1 MVGASSAR
9 RPRYGQH
16 FLRNAS
22 VVARIADALG
32 AEEGDTV
39 VEVGP
44 GRGALTGELLDR
56 GLRVLALEIDPIL
69 AAVLARTFGERKF
82 FLVEGDALEVEV
94 DEELEEIGSA
104 PPVALVGN
112 LPYES
117 ATPMLRRFVRR
128 ADLFTR
134 IVAMVQKEVADRL
147 AAPPGG
153 DAYGFLTVD
162 VGVHARVR
170 KLFDVLPG
178 SFDPPPQVVSSVVE
192 LLPHAPASD
201 AAEALAVA
209 SAGFAARRKTL
220 VNALSPRWGR
230 ERALAAV
237 AEMGWPLTVRAETLG
252 LDEFRRLS
260 GALGA
265 PDVGVRA

>member
-1 MVGASSAR
+1 M
-9 RPRYGQH
+9 
-16 FLRNAS
+16 
-22 VVARIADALG
+22 VARIADALG
-32 AEEGDTV
+32 AEDGDTV
-39 VEVGP
+39 VEIGP
-44 GRGALTGELLDR
+44 GRGALTTELLDR

-82 FLVEGDALEVEV
+82 FLVRGDALDV
-94 DEELEEIGSA
+94 DVGAELAGIEA
-104 PPVALVGN
+104 TPPVPLVGN

-128 ADLFTR
+128 PDLFSR
-134 IVAMVQKEVADRL
+134 IVAMVQKEVAERL
-147 AAPPGG
+147 ASPPGG

-178 SFDPPPQVVSSVVE
+178 SFEPKPQVQSSVVE
-192 LLPHAPASD
+192 LVPHRPVENAG
-201 AAEALAVA
+201 EALAIA

-220 VNALSPRWGR
+220 VNALTPRWGR

-237 AEMGWPLTVRAETLG
+237 AEMGWPATVRAETLG
-252 LDEFRRLS
+252 IEDFRRLI
-260 GALGA
+260 APLGA
-265 PDVGVRA
+265 PER